1 MMFFFHHYELP
12 AVLQVHQ
19 PNPLAP
25 GPPAPA
31 PPPPTL
37 PQEEQFIISG
47 FNFRRGQHEIE
58 VNNSQTQTSPA
69 ANIPSLDLDTDD
81 AHEPASRSVDLNRSH
96 LETVDFEFLSD
107 SHSNL
112 GVATMVASN
121 QQIVGDVDDLPPFS
135 SDSEKQVL
143 SEYKTTDSATCD
155 SKALTAGGRVLDE
168 NLVAETAECNEN
180 NFDLCALDGST
191 SVADET
197 NGAYSRDVSNQGVR
211 LRKNLDNCEVEASET
226 L

>member
-31 PPPPTL
+31 PPPTL